1 MSFDEPVF
9 PACSKV
15 KLIHRQHGDYGDY
28 GDEMNPCHNENSF
41 IGICI
46 WKYCRICPLPVAAS
60 D

>member
-41 IGICI
+41 YWHMHMEI
-46 WKYCRICPLPVAAS
+46 L
-60 D
+60 